1 MPGRIHNL
9 TNRSMPRRVVLG
21 CAVGLPV
28 LTGLVCAL
36 LRSRVT
42 SATVALV
49 LVLWVVAA
57 AATGNRVAGMVAAF
71 AGGLSF
77 DYFFTVPFYQ
87 LTIADPN
94 DVVVTVLL
102 VVIGLGVTELTI
114 WGRRQQARGARR
126 SGYLDGVLFTA
137 KAVAAADVSRAA
149 LVDLVSG
156 QITDVLGADECHYA
170 PGPLRDPPVAL
181 IDHDGFVSF
190 QGRPLDVDR
199 AGLPTEADTA
209 IAVGRGARTLGH
221 FLISAEST
229 LAYPNVEQRRV
240 AVLLADQVAS
250 TLTVRNG

>member
-1 MPGRIHNL
+1 MPRRIRNVTGRSL
-9 TNRSMPRRVVLG
+9 PRRVVLG

-36 LRSRVT
+36 LRAEVT
-42 SATVALV
+42 AATVVLV

-57 AATGNRVAGMVAAF
+57 AATGDRVAGMVAAF

-77 DYFFTVPFYQ
+77 DFFFTVPFYQ

-114 WGRRQQARGARR
+114 WGRGQQTRAARR
-126 SGYLDGVLFTA
+126 SGHLDGVLFTA
-137 KAVAAADVSRAA
+137 KAVAAGDVSRAA

-156 QITDVLGADECHYA
+156 QITAVLGADGCHYV

-181 IDHDGFVSF
+181 IDHEGLVSF
-190 QGRPLDVDR
+190 QGRPLDVDLT
-199 AGLPTEADTA
+199 GLPTAADTA
-209 IAVGRGARTLGH
+209 IAVGLGARTLGH
-221 FLISAEST
+221 FRISAEST
-229 LAYPNVEQRRV
+229 LTYPTVEQRRV